1 MKVKSKHRGAS
12 NAVSGPPGERDVANQ
27 DERVEHR
34 AQVAVECPQCHWRQ
48 FMEVNL
54 DKTAADKA
62 YGREIQALIQ
72 EWLRT
77 RCPDHLGTFLEI
89 SKN

>member
-1 MKVKSKHRGAS
+1 
-12 NAVSGPPGERDVANQ
+12 
-27 DERVEHR
+27 
-34 AQVAVECPQCHWRQ
+34 
-48 FMEVNL
+48 MEVNL